1 MHRRLSLRSSLA
13 GLAAALCA
21 AGCGGSSAATGPDR
35 AAPAATS
42 GAAVLQGTI
51 LGTGLA
57 GTGTSVGAPVHALAG
72 DTGWSV
78 SIAGTSLAAAV
89 DEDGRFTLSGV
100 PAGSVGLRVEG
111 PGVSAQVQVTGL
123 VDRQVTS
130 VEVRISGGAAQLTTP
145 PTCAPTADTFFS
157 GTLDQM
163 AGTQLVVAG
172 RPVDAS
178 QVQKVWRGDRRIQ
191 LSDLQVG
198 EKVKVW
204 GTLRGDG
211 VVVAEEIAALTT
223 GPGGS
228 GGTWV
233 SFKGVVQSVASLGAG
248 GGVAALDEAG
258 VHRSCDLRLTVAGRD
273 VETNGSTVFKWS
285 DGSALDPYAIVA
297 GDVAAVGG
305 WSKPEGYVL
314 ATKIVVDNR

>member
-57 GTGTSVGAPVHALAG
+57 GTG
-72 DTGWSV
+72 
-78 SIAGTSLAAAV
+78 
-89 DEDGRFTLSGV
+89 
-100 PAGSVGLRVEG
+100 
-111 PGVSAQVQVTGL
+111 
-123 VDRQVTS
+123 TS

-258 VHRSCDLRLTVAGRD
+258 VHRSCDLGLTVAGRD